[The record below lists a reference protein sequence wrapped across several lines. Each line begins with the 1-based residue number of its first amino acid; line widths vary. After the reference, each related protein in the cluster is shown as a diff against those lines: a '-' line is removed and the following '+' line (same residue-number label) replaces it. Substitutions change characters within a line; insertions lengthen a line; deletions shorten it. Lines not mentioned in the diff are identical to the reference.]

1 MTPKQA
7 KVLVAIK
14 DLWHQHQYA
23 PTYRE
28 MADRLKYKTPMVI
41 SNMVFQLAKKGYVT
55 VLPNTAR
62 SIEITPKGKEY
73 GTN

>member
-7 KVLVAIK
+7 RVLVKIK
-14 DLWHQHQYA
+14 DLWKEHQYA

-28 MADRLKYKTPMVI
+28 IASALKYKTPNVI
-41 SNMVFQLAKKGYVT
+41 SSMVFQLAKKGYVT

-62 SIEITPKGKEY
+62 SIEITEKGKEY
-73 GTN
+73 GNN

>member
-7 KVLVAIK
+7 KVLVALK
-14 DLWHQHQYA
+14 DYWNENQYA
-23 PTYRE
+23 PTYSE
-28 MADRLKYKTPMVI
+28 MAKVLKYKTANVV

-62 SIEITPKGKEY
+62 SIEITQKGKEY
-73 GTN
+73 GKN